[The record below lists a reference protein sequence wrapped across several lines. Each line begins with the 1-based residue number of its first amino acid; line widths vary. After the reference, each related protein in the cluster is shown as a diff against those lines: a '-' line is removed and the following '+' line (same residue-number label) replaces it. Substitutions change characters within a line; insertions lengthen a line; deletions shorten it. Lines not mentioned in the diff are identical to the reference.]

1 MLRLDRSPNPPSY
14 AARPELRI
22 LGVALALIAA
32 SVLFTAFTTM
42 QSSAALRADRLRVG
56 LLGDLSGPDADA
68 NQAILAGASLAA
80 ESHAAI
86 EIVPIDTHDQDR
98 KKLKGLL
105 KKAKVGALIAV
116 PSGERTD
123 EFVALGRSTRMPTL
137 VATPWEPEF
146 RLDDSDPI
154 THLCAGHVDHAI
166 AAGNYA
172 LQPLAAKRV
181 AVVHDGNEKSR
192 ALAEAFDRNRPIP
205 IDDGGIHQAPATP
218 DGAAALGKTLKSDGV
233 DLVFVATGPAAARTI
248 ATGMRSEGPPLLF
261 ADGLASSM
269 VATATSSTSR
279 FLEGAPPYFEKGPLE
294 RLRNRG
300 DGGSGSEFT
309 RDPLVERGYSAATLL
324 ARAVEEAEST
334 HPKKLALTLR
344 VLTNSFAADST
355 IFWSWGQLREVEFFV
370 CKRNE
375 KTAER
380 INPLTMPD
388 VGGGT
393 MLRFRESKH
402 YTIDPDTHMVY
413 LTWGEGD
420 DRTIDDD
427 LKNLGLSSRGYE
439 ADMDNWVRDEIMA
452 RAIAYLHKVF
462 QRNADGTAIPGV
474 SFDVTFGTEMP
485 PGVKPHQIWTVT
497 IAGDDP
503 SAWGRA
509 YPPNR
514 AFAYA
519 SKLANEIYKKYE
531 LKPPLQHSDRDYFV
545 YKYRWNTGLE
555 GNLRHDSIRALVD
568 GYASAVAMTTAHEVG
583 HLCGCDHDRE
593 SPRSIMNV
601 VDGGGISPL
610 WADWIPKHLAKIAKS
625 MKYVDD

>member
-1 MLRLDRSPNPPSY
+1 MLRSHRTSHPASHTG
-14 AARPELRI
+14 RPILRI
-22 LGVALALIAA
+22 VGVAL
-32 SVLFTAFTTM
+32 VLFAICGLVTNALHAPVD
-42 QSSAALRADRLRVG
+42 AAPRGELRVG
-56 LLGDLSGPDADA
+56 LIGDLSGPDADA
-68 NQAILAGASLAA
+68 TTSLLEGARLAA
-80 ESHAAI
+80 ASRDTI

-105 KKAKVGALIAV
+105 KKAKVGALIAA

-123 EFVALGRSTRMPTL
+123 EFVALGRTTRMPTL
-137 VATPWEPEF
+137 FVTPWEPEF
-146 RLDDSDPI
+146 RLDDDDPI
-154 THLCAGHVDHAI
+154 VHLCAGHVDHAI

-172 LQPLAAKRV
+172 LQPFAAKRV
-181 AVVHDGNEKSR
+181 AVLHDGSEKSQ
-192 ALAEAFDRNRPIP
+192 ALAAAFDRNRPVP
-205 IDDGGIHQAPATP
+205 IDDGGTHEAPATP
-218 DGAAALGKTLKSDGV
+218 QEAAALGKKLKSEGV
-233 DLVFVATGPAAARTI
+233 DLVFVATGPAAAHTI
-248 ATGMRSEGPPLLF
+248 ATGMRADGPPLLF
-261 ADGLASSM
+261 ADGLAGSM

-279 FLEGAPPYFEKGPLE
+279 FLEGAPPWFEQGPLDA
-294 RLRNRG
+294 LRNGG
-300 DGGSGSEFT
+300 DGDSKTEIPL
-309 RDPLVERGYSAATLL
+309 DPLVERGFSAAALL
-324 ARAVEEAEST
+324 ARAIDEAEST
-334 HPKKLALTLR
+334 HPKKLAMTLR
-344 VLTNSFAADST
+344 ALTSSFAADST
-355 IFWSWGQLREVEFFV
+355 IFWSWGQLREVEFFL
-370 CKRNE
+370 CQRTE
-375 KTAER
+375 TTAER
-380 INPLTMPD
+380 INPLTLPH

-393 MLRFRESKH
+393 MLRYRESKH
-402 YTIDPDTHMVY
+402 YTLDPDTHMVY

-474 SFDVTFGTEMP
+474 SFDVTFGTTMP
-485 PGVKPHQIWTVT
+485 PGVKPHEVWTVT

-545 YKYRWNTGLE
+545 YKYDWNTGLNE
-555 GNLRHDSIRALVD
+555 NLRHDSIRALVD

-583 HLCGCDHDRE
+583 HLCGCGHDRE

-601 VDGGGISPL
+601 IDGGGISPL
-610 WADWIPKHLAKIAKS
+610 WADWIPKHLALIERA